1 MRETSELRPFESR
14 VQLDVRLLIDGSW
27 RHGAA
32 GRVLPVVDPS
42 IGQAAGHVAVATVAD
57 LQAAVDAAT
66 RGFADW
72 RDVAPFDRARILR
85 RAAELLRERAEG
97 IAAILTTEQGKPLGQ
112 ARHEVLGSAD
122 VIEWFAEEGKRCFG
136 QMIPGRTADG
146 HVLTRLEPVGPVVA
160 FTPWNFPVS
169 QAVKKLA
176 AALAAGCSIILKG
189 SEEAPG
195 ACAEMVRTFADAGLP
210 PGTIGL
216 LFGDPPQISSFLIA
230 HPEIRHMTFTG
241 SVAVG
246 KSLAALA
253 ASHMKR
259 MTLELGGHAPAI
271 VCDDADLALA
281 VTELARMKF
290 LNAGQVCLSPTRFL
304 IARPVYAEFV
314 EQFRRLAQG
323 LKVDAGHAPNVEM
336 GPLANPRRVLAMDA
350 LVRDAVGLG
359 ATVAC
364 GGSSLDRPGYFYAP
378 TVLVDVPIEARAM
391 NEEPFG
397 PLALLR
403 PFDDLEEAI
412 AEANR
417 LPYGLASYV
426 FTRSIA
432 NEAAVTERIEAGMVA
447 VNRVFSSTIEAP
459 FGGVKDSG
467 FGTEGGTHAIRNFLN
482 EKMITRL
489 VGTRAAARRSDVTVV
504 RTSSGNNKGNA
515 LNDR

>member
-1 MRETSELRPFESR
+1 MMETFELRPFKSC

-27 RHGAA
+27 RHGAE
-32 GRVLPVVDPS
+32 GRVLPIVDPS
-42 IGQAAGHVAVATVAD
+42 LGQAAGNVAVAAVAD
-57 LQAAVDAAT
+57 LQEAVDAAI
-66 RGFADW
+66 RGFGYG
-72 RDVAPFDRARILR
+72 REVAPFDRARIMR
-85 RAAELLRERAEG
+85 RAAELLRERADE

-122 VIEWFAEEGKRCFG
+122 VIDWFAEEGKRCFG
-136 QMIPGRTADG
+136 QVIPGRSAEC

-210 PGTIGL
+210 PGAIGL
-216 LFGDPPQISSFLIA
+216 LFGDPPQISRFLIA
-230 HPEIRHMTFTG
+230 NPAIRHMTFTG

-259 MTLELGGHAPAI
+259 MPLELGGHAPAI
-271 VCDDADLALA
+271 VCDDADLSLA
-281 VTELARMKF
+281 VPELARMKF

-304 IARPVYAEFV
+304 IARPIYSEFV
-314 EQFRRLAQG
+314 EQFCRLTQG
-323 LKVDAGHAPNVEM
+323 LEIGSGHAPNVDM
-336 GPLANPRRVLAMDA
+336 GPLGNPRRVRTMDA

-359 ATVAC
+359 AAVAC

-378 TVLVDVPIEARAM
+378 TVLVDVPLEARAM

-403 PFDDLEEAI
+403 PFDDLDEAI

-432 NEAAVTERIEAGMVA
+432 NEATVSERIEAGMVA

-467 FGTEGGTHAIRNFLN
+467 IGTEGGTQAIRNFLN
-482 EKMITRL
+482 EKMITRFI
-489 VGTRAAARRSDVTVV
+489 GTRAAARRSDVTMF
-504 RTSSGNNKGNA
+504 RTSSGNA
-515 LNDR
+515 

>member
-1 MRETSELRPFESR
+1 MIETSEFCGSR
-14 VQLDVRLLIDGSW
+14 SCVDIDARLLIDGSW
-27 RHGAA
+27 RQGAGGKA
-32 GRVLPVVDPS
+32 LPVVNPS
-42 IGQAAGHVAVATVAD
+42 TGRETGRVAVADVPD
-57 LQAAVDAAT
+57 LRAAVAAAV
-66 RGFADW
+66 RGFAAW
-72 RDVAPFDRARILR
+72 REVAPFDRARMLR
-85 RAAELLRERAEG
+85 RAAVLLRERAEA

-112 ARHEVLGSAD
+112 ARHEVQGSAD

-136 QMIPGRTADG
+136 QVIPGRTPDC
-146 HVLTRLEPVGPVVA
+146 HILTRLEPVGPVAA

-195 ACAEMVRTFADAGLP
+195 ACAELVRTFTDAGLP
-210 PGTIGL
+210 RGVIGL
-216 LFGDPPQISSFLIA
+216 LFGDPPQISEFLIA
-230 HPEIRHMTFTG
+230 HPDIRHMTFTG

-246 KSLAALA
+246 KTLAALA
-253 ASHMKR
+253 GRNMKR

-281 VTELARMKF
+281 VAELARMKF

-314 EQFRRLAQG
+314 ERFCRLARA
-323 LKVDAGHAPNVEM
+323 LKVDAGQAPGVDM
-336 GPLANPRRVLAMDA
+336 GPLASHRRVQAIDA
-350 LVRDAVGLG
+350 LVRDAVAAG
-359 ATVAC
+359 ADVAC
-364 GGSSLDRPGYFYAP
+364 GGEQLARPGFFYPP
-378 TVLVDVPIEARAM
+378 TVLVDVPSAARAM

-403 PFDDLEEAI
+403 SFDHLEEAI

-426 FTRSIA
+426 FTGSIA
-432 NEAAVTERIEAGMVA
+432 NEWTVTEQLEAGMIA

-467 FGTEGGTHAIRNFLN
+467 FGTEGGTQAIRNFLN
-482 EKMITRL
+482 EKMITRF
-489 VGTRAAARRSDVTVV
+489 VGDGAAPRRSDAVGN
-504 RTSSGNNKGNA
+504 RARSGGGQEVA
-515 LNDR
+515 Q